1 MGKLYL
7 RNANEGDSFFI
18 LGLANN
24 PECRKNSFNSEKIPL
39 DVHMKW
45 YDKLMHS
52 DTDSLYV
59 LMEEDIAVGQ
69 GRLELR
75 EGECRISYS
84 LIPERRG
91 CGYGKIL
98 VALLMKRALQDYP
111 YCNIFFAEVLTGN
124 FASQKIFE
132 ELSFVEKKGAKNTES
147 LIYVMER
154 EWIFNIPAS
163 DLECKNTEKGYCS

>member
-18 LGLANN
+18 LGLAND

-75 EGECRISYS
+75 V
-84 LIPERRG
+84 LLNN
-91 CGYGKIL
+91 L
-98 VALLMKRALQDYP
+98 VTKRCKAL
-111 YCNIFFAEVLTGN
+111 
-124 FASQKIFE
+124 
-132 ELSFVEKKGAKNTES
+132 
-147 LIYVMER
+147 
-154 EWIFNIPAS
+154 
-163 DLECKNTEKGYCS
+163 